1 MVGAGKLFVLDFPIR
16 NLAHTYPYLGT
27 MVVKLVLFPVK
38 NNSERL
44 RKRLIL
50 REERLSKA

>member
-1 MVGAGKLFVLDFPIR
+1 VVGAGKLFVLDFPFR

-27 MVVKLVLFPVK
+27 MVVKPVLFPVK